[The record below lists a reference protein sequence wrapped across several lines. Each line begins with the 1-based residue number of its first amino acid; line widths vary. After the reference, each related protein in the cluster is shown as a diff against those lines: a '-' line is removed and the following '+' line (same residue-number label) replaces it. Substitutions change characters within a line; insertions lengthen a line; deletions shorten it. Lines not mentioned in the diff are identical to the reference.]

1 MHWIQSSNFGATTLF
16 VTTEIGLLGAATFE
30 YGKIEL
36 LPTGTR
42 QQTALGAAD
51 SGEIRGNQIII
62 RLSIDKINA
71 GVGFNV
77 LNTTSTTTEVIA
89 QVLIGGAGTGLL
101 FPSDTASGK
110 DFEVR

>member
-1 MHWIQSSNFGATTLF
+1 MQWIQSSNFGTTTLF
-16 VTTEIGLLGAATFE
+16 VTTEVDILGVPTFE

-42 QQTALGAAD
+42 QQTTLGAAD

-101 FPSDTASGK
+101 FPADTANGN